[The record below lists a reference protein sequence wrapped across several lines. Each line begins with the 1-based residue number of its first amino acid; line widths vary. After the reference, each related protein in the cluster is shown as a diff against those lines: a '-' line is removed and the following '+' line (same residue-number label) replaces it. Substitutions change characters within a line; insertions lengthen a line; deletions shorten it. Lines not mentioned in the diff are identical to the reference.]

1 VFLNFLELNETVKFG
16 QRVFDIYINNEK
28 IKGNFDIWANGS
40 NYGEFTWDG
49 RANGSLKLRLIK
61 ASGSV
66 FGPICNAYEILQVK
80 PWHQETNQQDGEFS
94 SVYQI

>member
-1 VFLNFLELNETVKFG
+1 MG
-16 QRVFDIYINNEK
+16 PIY
-28 IKGNFDIWANGS
+28 
-40 NYGEFTWDG
+40 YGDLTWDG
-49 RANGSLKLRLIK
+49 KANGSLKLSLIK